1 MSGKEVFD
9 TTFAVQYTDIKFDG
23 KSVVMSN
30 SSTFVLMNM
39 KGKVLADID
48 FDMPVIN
55 VLPIGNRGS
64 YTLVNSKYI
73 QTIRLK

>member
-1 MSGKEVFD
+1 
-9 TTFAVQYTDIKFDG
+9 
-23 KSVVMSN
+23 MSN

-73 QTIRLK
+73 QAIRLK